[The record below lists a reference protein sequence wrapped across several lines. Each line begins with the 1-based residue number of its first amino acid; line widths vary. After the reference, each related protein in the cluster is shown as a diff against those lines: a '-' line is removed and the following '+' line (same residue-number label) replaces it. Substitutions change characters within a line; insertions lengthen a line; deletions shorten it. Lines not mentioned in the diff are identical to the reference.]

1 MGDVL
6 EAEGLMAASTSPAQ
20 PPSQPTP
27 ATKPS
32 SLLTGSNNVS
42 SQIDSSGNNG
52 SSRAAEI
59 VEAVVATGSA
69 TVAATPT
76 EASHPTPQ
84 LAQEAVFPLLQNNAS
99 QETLSQTAP
108 VQKRNAGNAAHDDDT
123 DEEPAVAEP
132 FVRTR
137 SPDDHPDAS
146 RQEENEYDGRSLT
159 RLFYRM
165 HKFTLYETA
174 SRYYIVGGDVT
185 EKRYRILKV
194 DRNTHEPDSELTI
207 TDDKIIYSQ
216 KEMNALLDTID
227 DGNRGTGGIKQRC
240 TTWGLLGFIKF
251 TGPYYML
258 LITKKSTVAMIG
270 GHYVYQVDGTE
281 LIPLTPAKFRP
292 DVRNTEE
299 PRFLGILNNLDLTRS
314 FYYSYSY
321 DITRTLQHNISRE
334 RTALA
339 NGLPGTT
346 CDDFNSMFVWNS
358 HLLQPAAEALH
369 EPFDW
374 CRPIIHGYI
383 DQAALSIYGRSAYI
397 TIIARRSRY
406 FAGAR
411 FLKRGA
417 NDLGYVANDVETEQI
432 VSESLT
438 TSFHSPGPKLF
449 ASPQF
454 TSYVQ
459 HRGSIPLYWTQDNIG
474 VTPKPPIE
482 LNLVDPFYT
491 AAAQHF
497 NNLFERYGSPIY
509 VLNLVKARERTPRE
523 SKLLDEFT
531 NCINYLNQFLP
542 DDNKIIYKAW
552 DMSRAAKSRD
562 QDVIG
567 TLESIAESVV
577 TTTGFFQNG
586 DGDISP
592 THVQNGVARTN
603 CIDCLDRTNAAQFVI
618 GKRALGHQLHA
629 LGILADTSID
639 YDTDAVNLFTHMYH
653 DHGDT
658 IAVQYGG
665 SQLVNTMETYR
676 KINQWTSHSRDMI
689 ESFKRY
695 YNNSFMDS
703 QRQEAYNLFLGNY
716 IFALGQPM
724 LWDLATDYYLHH
736 SDPRAWSNNVHHDY
750 IRWFTPRFLERRSLP
765 AYVPPPLLV
774 SSAEASN
781 SDNSANSKKKQMML
795 NRQPASFFDDY
806 WLEYYRPSTL
816 SSFLKMFPYKMN
828 STIKYIPFKSTQEG
842 RYDLSPFRVRIEGS
856 ERGGNT
862 SGGGGSGGGDLHP
875 SPRQKQQ
882 QQYHHDQQ
890 YHHHNNTNHQQQQ
903 QQLSHNRKKN
913 SSTATKKEVT
923 IVDPHERLRRGAREG
938 SGGSGEQDIDET
950 ESIMSERTGNNKGI
964 SIQRW
969 LQPNVAVEKGGPPMP
984 HSIMKE
990 TRQRNFSNGNNNNSS
1005 NSRSSNNIYS
1015 NGGGVGRTLDAAAMA
1030 VGGRKQTPAEKSAQ
1044 AQLIFAKVV
1053 HESLHPSVNAQ
1064 DMDDYARYISHAQS
1078 LPLVVSSNEAP
1089 ADVDASEYRE
1099 YLNGSWQVDGLS
1111 ASWANS
1117 NTSAASADASA
1128 FAMDGTGTGHTVGA
1142 VPMSRKEE
1150 DLAAYWDLLRVG
1162 DNPLTVTEEDLP
1174 KKRYKAYRKWLRG
1187 KSLFKQQ
1194 PLPSESGMGL
1204 KAQSHQQYVD

>member
-1 MGDVL
+1 MGDSIETNVRQEL
-6 EAEGLMAASTSPAQ
+6 PA
-20 PPSQPTP
+20 
-27 ATKPS
+27 
-32 SLLTGSNNVS
+32 
-42 SQIDSSGNNG
+42 
-52 SSRAAEI
+52 
-59 VEAVVATGSA
+59 
-69 TVAATPT
+69 
-76 EASHPTPQ
+76 
-84 LAQEAVFPLLQNNAS
+84 FPLLQNNAGS
-99 QETLSQTAP
+99 ETLAQNVQT
-108 VQKRNAGNAAHDDDT
+108 QKRIVEDDT
-123 DEEPAVAEP
+123 DEEPAIAQP

-137 SPDDHPDAS
+137 SPDSAS
-146 RQEENEYDGRSLT
+146 REDTPAEDERSLA
-159 RLFYRM
+159 RLSHKM

-185 EKRYRILKV
+185 EKRYRILKI
-194 DRNTHEPDSELTI
+194 DRSTHDSDLSI
-207 TDDKIIYSQ
+207 TDDKIVYNQ
-216 KEMNALLDTID
+216 KEMNSLLDTID
-227 DGNRGTGGIKQRC
+227 DGNKATGGIKQRC
-240 TTWGLLGFIKF
+240 TAWGLLGFVKF

-281 LIPLTPAKFRP
+281 LIALTPAKYKP

-299 PRFLGILNNLDLTRS
+299 QRFLGILSNLDLTRS

-321 DITRTLQHNISRE
+321 DITRTLQHNVTRE
-334 RTALA
+334 RIALV

-346 CDDFNSMFVWNS
+346 YEDFNSMFIWNS
-358 HLLQPAAEALH
+358 HLLQPAEEHLH

-383 DQAALSIYGRSAYI
+383 DQAAVSIYGRTAHI
-397 TIIARRSRY
+397 TIIARRSRH

-438 TSFHSPGPKLF
+438 TSLHSPGPKLF

-459 HRGSIPLYWTQDNIG
+459 HRGSIPLYWTQDNMG

-491 AAAQHF
+491 AAALHF
-497 NNLFERYGSPIY
+497 DNLFERYGSPIY

-523 SKLLDEFT
+523 SKLLDEYT
-531 NCINYLNQFLP
+531 KCIHYLNQFLP
-542 DDNKIIYKAW
+542 DEHQIIQKHW

-586 DGDISP
+586 DGEITP
-592 THVQNGVARTN
+592 TRVQNGVARTN

-629 LGILADTSID
+629 LGILEDTMIE

-716 IFALGQPM
+716 IFVQGQPM
-724 LWDLATDYYLHH
+724 LWDLSTDYYLHH
-736 SDPRAWSNNVHHDY
+736 ADPRAWSEKVQHHY
-750 IRWFTPRFLERRSLP
+750 IRWFNPRHLQKRTLPPYVQLKGDAQKRSV
-765 AYVPPPLLV
+765 A
-774 SSAEASN
+774 
-781 SDNSANSKKKQMML
+781 
-795 NRQPASFFDDY
+795 FFDDY
-806 WLEYYRPSTL
+806 WVEYYRPATL

-842 RYDLSPFRVRIEGS
+842 RYDLSPFRVRNEG
-856 ERGGNT
+856 
-862 SGGGGSGGGDLHP
+862 
-875 SPRQKQQ
+875 
-882 QQYHHDQQ
+882 DQET
-890 YHHHNNTNHQQQQ
+890 HE
-903 QQLSHNRKKN
+903 RKK
-913 SSTATKKEVT
+913 ATHAAKKEVT
-923 IVDPHERLRRGAREG
+923 IVDPHDSRK
-938 SGGSGEQDIDET
+938 GGGGGDES
-950 ESIMSERTGNNKGI
+950 ESNVAERTSRGI

-969 LQPNVAVEKGGPPMP
+969 LQPMQPDSKPTVPQG
-984 HSIMKE
+984 IMKG
-990 TRQRNFSNGNNNNSS
+990 T
-1005 NSRSSNNIYS
+1005 
-1015 NGGGVGRTLDAAAMA
+1015 NGGRLPDVP
-1030 VGGRKQTPAEKSAQ
+1030 RKQTPQEKSKAAQ
-1044 AQLIFAKVV
+1044 WTFTKVV

-1064 DMDDYARYISHAQS
+1064 DTDDYARYISHPQS
-1078 LPLVVSSNEAP
+1078 LPLVVSNEAP
-1089 ADVDASEYRE
+1089 IDVDASEYQE
-1099 YLNGSWQVDGLS
+1099 YLNGSWQTNGLTS
-1111 ASWANS
+1111 NS
-1117 NTSAASADASA
+1117 
-1128 FAMDGTGTGHTVGA
+1128 TVI
-1142 VPMSRKEE
+1142 EE
-1150 DLAAYWDLLRVG
+1150 DVMAYWDLLRVG
-1162 DNPLTVTEEDLP
+1162 ENPLTVTDEDLP

-1194 PLPSESGMGL
+1194 P
-1204 KAQSHQQYVD
+1204 VD

>member
-1 MGDVL
+1 MGDAIDPGAAKAGPQNGGVQPSGGSPHSAGNDGIPSEPVA
-6 EAEGLMAASTSPAQ
+6 EA
-20 PPSQPTP
+20 
-27 ATKPS
+27 
-32 SLLTGSNNVS
+32 
-42 SQIDSSGNNG
+42 
-52 SSRAAEI
+52 
-59 VEAVVATGSA
+59 
-69 TVAATPT
+69 
-76 EASHPTPQ
+76 PQ
-84 LAQEAVFPLLQNNAS
+84 EPVFPLLQNNAS
-99 QETLSQTAP
+99 SETLGQN
-108 VQKRNAGNAAHDDDT
+108 VQAQKGGAVEDDT
-123 DEEPAVAEP
+123 EEEPAVAQP

-137 SPDDHPDAS
+137 SPDSAS
-146 RQEENEYDGRSLT
+146 REDVSAEDEQSPA
-159 RLFYRM
+159 RLFYKM

-185 EKRYRILKV
+185 EKRYRVLKV
-194 DRNTHEPDSELTI
+194 DRNTHDSDLSI
-207 TDDKIIYSQ
+207 TDDKTIYSQ

-227 DGNRGTGGIKQRC
+227 DGNKGTGGIKQRC

-258 LITKKSTVAMIG
+258 LITKKSTVALIG
-270 GHYVYQVDGTE
+270 GHYVYQIDGTE
-281 LIPLTPAKFRP
+281 LIPLTPAKYKP

-299 PRFLGILNNLDLTRS
+299 SRFLGILNNLDLTRS

-321 DITRTLQHNISRE
+321 DITRTLQHNVTRE
-334 RTALA
+334 RIALI
-339 NGLPGTT
+339 NGLPGTAYE
-346 CDDFNSMFVWNS
+346 DPNSMFIWNS

-383 DQAALSIYGRSAYI
+383 DQAAVSIYGRTAHI

-491 AAAQHF
+491 AAALHF
-497 NNLFERYGSPIY
+497 DNLFERYGSPIY

-523 SKLLDEFT
+523 SKLLAEYT

-542 DDNKIIYKAW
+542 DEHKIIQKHW

-567 TLESIAESVV
+567 TLECIAEDVV

-586 DGDISP
+586 DGEIAP
-592 THVQNGVARTN
+592 IRVQNGVARTN

-629 LGILADTSID
+629 LGILEDTMID

-716 IFALGQPM
+716 IFSQGQPM
-724 LWDLATDYYLHH
+724 LWDLSTDYYLHH
-736 SDPRAWSNNVHHDY
+736 TDPRTWLQKVPHHY
-750 IRWFTPRFLERRSLP
+750 IRWFNPRHLQKRVLP
-765 AYVPPPLLV
+765 PYVPPLGEVRNKPV
-774 SSAEASN
+774 S
-781 SDNSANSKKKQMML
+781 
-795 NRQPASFFDDY
+795 FYDDY

-842 RYDLSPFRVRIEGS
+842 RYDLSPFRVRIEGDQETH
-856 ERGGNT
+856 ERKK
-862 SGGGGSGGGDLHP
+862 S
-875 SPRQKQQ
+875 
-882 QQYHHDQQ
+882 QYHG
-890 YHHHNNTNHQQQQ
+890 
-903 QQLSHNRKKN
+903 
-913 SSTATKKEVT
+913 KKEVT
-923 IVDPHERLRRGAREG
+923 IVDPHDSRKAAGAGDARALMA
-938 SGGSGEQDIDET
+938 DKAT
-950 ESIMSERTGNNKGI
+950 NNRGI
-964 SIQRW
+964 SIHRW
-969 LQPNVAVEKGGPPMP
+969 LQPGALDNKPTVLQG
-984 HSIMKE
+984 IMKDGGDH
-990 TRQRNFSNGNNNNSS
+990 Q
-1005 NSRSSNNIYS
+1005 YS
-1015 NGGGVGRTLDAAAMA
+1015 DVR
-1030 VGGRKQTPAEKSAQ
+1030 RKQTPLEKSKAAQ
-1044 AQLIFAKVV
+1044 WTFQKVV
-1053 HESLHPSVNAQ
+1053 HESLNPSVNAQ
-1064 DMDDYARYISHAQS
+1064 DADEYRRYIRHPQS
-1078 LPLVVSSNEAP
+1078 LPLVISNEAP
-1089 ADVDASEYRE
+1089 ADVDASEYQE
-1099 YLNGSWQVDGLS
+1099 YLNGSWQTDGLVDLQHDGMG
-1111 ASWANS
+1111 
-1117 NTSAASADASA
+1117 SAA
-1128 FAMDGTGTGHTVGA
+1128 
-1142 VPMSRKEE
+1142 VPEE
-1150 DLAAYWDLLRVG
+1150 DISAYWDLLRVS

-1174 KKRYKAYRKWLRG
+1174 KKRYKAYGKWLRG

-1194 PLPSESGMGL
+1194 P
-1204 KAQSHQQYVD
+1204 VD